1 MLDRISA
8 CSAIQ
13 TFRHYGFTVHQTS
26 DDWLIIRFPYPS
38 TRYGTVDVSDG
49 YTYWDDLKYWDDEA
63 GIDREQFEE

>member
-8 CSAIQ
+8 NSVME
-13 TFRHYGFTVHQTS
+13 TFRRFGFSVHQTS

-49 YTYWDDLKYWDDEA
+49 YTYWDDLKYWADEA
-63 GIDREQFEE
+63 GIDREQFED

>member
-8 CSAIQ
+8 NSVIE
-13 TFRHYGFTVHQTS
+13 TFRRFGFSVHQTS

-49 YTYWDDLKYWDDEA
+49 YTYWDDLKYWADEA
-63 GIDREQFEE
+63 GIDREQFED

>member
-13 TFRHYGFTVHQTS
+13 TFRRYGFTVHQTS

-49 YTYWDDLKYWDDEA
+49 YTYWDDLKYWADEA

>member
-8 CSAIQ
+8 NSVIE
-13 TFRHYGFTVHQTS
+13 TFRRFGFSVHQTS

-49 YTYWDDLKYWDDEA
+49 YTYWDDLEYWADEA
-63 GIDREQFEE
+63 GISRTQFED

>member
-13 TFRHYGFTVHQTS
+13 TFRRYGFTVHQTS

-49 YTYWDDLKYWDDEA
+49 YTY
-63 GIDREQFEE
+63 

>member
-8 CSAIQ
+8 NSVIE
-13 TFRHYGFTVHQTS
+13 TLRRFGFSVHQTS

-49 YTYWDDLKYWDDEA
+49 YTYWDDLKYWADEA
-63 GIDREQFEE
+63 GIDRAQFED

>member
-8 CSAIQ
+8 CSVIQ
-13 TFRHYGFTVHQTS
+13 TFRRYGFTVHQTS

-38 TRYGTVDVSDG
+38 TRYGTVDVSAG
-49 YTYWDDLKYWDDEA
+49 YTYWDDLKYWADEA